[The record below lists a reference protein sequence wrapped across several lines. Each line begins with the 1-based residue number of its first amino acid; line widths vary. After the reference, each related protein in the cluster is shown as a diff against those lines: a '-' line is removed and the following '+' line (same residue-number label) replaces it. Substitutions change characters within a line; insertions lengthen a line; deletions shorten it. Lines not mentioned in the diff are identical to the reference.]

1 MNLQE
6 ETIIGLETG
15 PIYSIKGKGGRQ
27 KEDLETFFLRIN
39 CSLSLSSGLIHC
51 FCVLWVLC

>member
-15 PIYSIKGKGGRQ
+15 PRYSIKGKGGRQ
-27 KEDLETFFLRIN
+27 KEDLETFFPPYKL
-39 CSLSLSSGLIHC
+39 
-51 FCVLWVLC
+51 